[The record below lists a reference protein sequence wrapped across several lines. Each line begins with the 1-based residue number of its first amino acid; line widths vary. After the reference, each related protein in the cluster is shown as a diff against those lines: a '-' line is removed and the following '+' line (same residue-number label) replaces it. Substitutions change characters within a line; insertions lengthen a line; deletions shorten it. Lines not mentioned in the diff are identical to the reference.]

1 MPTIEEHLRNPD
13 VSIDDYVR
21 SLRVQLGEMLSAMR
35 AVYLDTRFWILLRDA
50 AAGRGTPA
58 TNDLLYSLKDTV
70 GRGLLFCPISDT
82 TLFEVL
88 KQHDPASRRAT
99 AALIDELSRGAT
111 LVGQQER
118 VGMEISHLFHE
129 EAGRGLLRP
138 RHHLVWSKLAYVIG
152 EYHPSN
158 TGLDPAT
165 ERAVQKACFDHMWM
179 RPLTEVIHH
188 LSTDPQPEVDD
199 SWIATALNEGIGA
212 HADELRTYAQV
223 YGIEARGL
231 CDLVGDMALD
241 AVDVMA
247 RREGIGVPSIRDP
260 NAAAP
265 YKVLL
270 TNALTENKARHALG
284 TMHVLASLHAA
295 LRWNKGRRVKAND
308 LADFD
313 HAAAALVY
321 CDAFFT
327 EGSLATTATQK
338 HIALDSY
345 FDCFVTADIV
355 KAQTWIERAHVAA

>member
-21 SLRVQLGEMLSAMR
+21 SLRIQLGEWLSTMR

-50 AAGRGTPA
+50 AAARGTPA
-58 TNDLLYSLKDTV
+58 TNDLLCSLKDAV
-70 GRGLLFCPISDT
+70 RHGRLFCPISDT

-88 KQHDPASRRAT
+88 KQHDLASRRAT
-99 AALIDELSRGAT
+99 VTLIDELSRGAT

-118 VGMEISHLFHE
+118 VGIEISHLFHE
-129 EAGRGLLRP
+129 KSGRGPLHP
-138 RHHLVWSKLAYVIG
+138 RQNLVWSKLAYVIG

-158 TGLDPAT
+158 TAFDQAT
-165 ERAVQKACFDHMWM
+165 ERAVQKAFFDHMWM
-179 RPLTEVIHH
+179 RSLTDVIDHISSAPH
-188 LSTDPQPEVDD
+188 PEDD
-199 SWIATALNEGIGA
+199 TGWIAALLNDGIGA
-212 HADELRTYAQV
+212 HADELESYAQAYAV
-223 YGIEARGL
+223 EARGL
-231 CDLVGDMALD
+231 CDLAGDMALD

-247 RREGIGVPSIRDP
+247 RRERVSVPSIRDL

-265 YKVLL
+265 YKILL

-284 TMHVLASLHAA
+284 TLHVLASLHAA
-295 LRWNKGRRVKAND
+295 LRWNRGRRVKAND

-327 EGSLATTATQK
+327 EGSLATMVTQN
-338 HIALDSY
+338 HIALDSH
-345 FDCFVTADIV
+345 FQCFVTSKVAD
-355 KAQTWIERAHVAA
+355 AQKWIERVQMST